1 MGFYDDLK
9 KSVKSATEK
18 VNSAIEQGS
27 NMTLKEIGSK
37 ISDTVSSEKDELVK
51 KAGELKDVVS
61 KKLSDDDEK
70 VQVIIEVDEDSNEYE
85 VIRRK
90 KRVHK
95 PETEEEQVKVDVEVE
110 SDSDEK
116 SVEVLDNEEK
126 PDGFFKRWLDKVEDS
141 VVSKAES
148 IKEKRR
154 LEEEARKKSPL
165 DKIKGKFGK
174 LKEKIDQSNRSEL
187 INGVMYIVQSKNP
200 YSGRRAK
207 NFNRLVRNILSILTA
222 KQIRSIILFGMT
234 FLLKNHYKKLFWV
247 GGIATALFTAFSI
260 FDDD

>member
-37 ISDTVSSEKDELVK
+37 ISDAVSSEKDELVK

-61 KKLSDDDEK
+61 KKLADDNEE
-70 VQVIIEVDEDSNEYE
+70 VQVIIEVDEDGNEYE
-85 VIRRK
+85 VIRRN

-95 PETEEEQVKVDVEVE
+95 PEPEQVKVELEVE
-110 SDSDEK
+110 TDSDEM
-116 SVEVLDNEEK
+116 SVEVLDNEE
-126 PDGFFKRWLDKVEDS
+126 PDGLFKRWLDKVEDR

-165 DKIKGKFGK
+165 DKIKGKLGK

>member
-1 MGFYDDLK
+1 MGLYDDLK

-37 ISDTVSSEKDELVK
+37 ISDAVSSEKDELVK

-61 KKLSDDDEK
+61 KKLADDNEE
-70 VQVIIEVDEDSNEYE
+70 VQVIIEVDEDGNEYE

-95 PETEEEQVKVDVEVE
+95 PEAEEQVKIEVEVE
-110 SDSDEK
+110 SDSDGK

-126 PDGFFKRWLDKVEDS
+126 PDGFFKRWLDKVEDR

-234 FLLKNHYKKLFWV
+234 FLMKNHYKKLFWV

>member
-37 ISDTVSSEKDELVK
+37 ISDAVSSEKDELVK

-61 KKLSDDDEK
+61 KKLADDNEE
-70 VQVIIEVDEDSNEYE
+70 VQVIIEVDEDGNEYE

-95 PETEEEQVKVDVEVE
+95 PELEQVKVELEVE
-110 SDSDEK
+110 TDSDEM
-116 SVEVLDNEEK
+116 SVEVLDNEE
-126 PDGFFKRWLDKVEDS
+126 PDGLFKRWLDKVEDR

-165 DKIKGKFGK
+165 DKIKGKLGK

>member
-37 ISDTVSSEKDELVK
+37 ISDAVSSEKDELVK

-61 KKLSDDDEK
+61 KKLADDNEE
-70 VQVIIEVDEDSNEYE
+70 VQVIIEVDEDGNEYE

-95 PETEEEQVKVDVEVE
+95 PEAEEQVKIEVEVE
-110 SDSDEK
+110 SDSDGK

-165 DKIKGKFGK
+165 DKIKGKLGK

>member
-9 KSVKSATEK
+9 KSVKSATEE

-37 ISDTVSSEKDELVK
+37 ISDAVSSEKDELVK

-61 KKLSDDDEK
+61 KKLAADNEE
-70 VQVIIEVDEDSNEYE
+70 VQVIIEVDEDGNEYE

-95 PETEEEQVKVDVEVE
+95 PEPEQVKVELEVE
-110 SDSDEK
+110 TDSDEM
-116 SVEVLDNEEK
+116 SVEVLDNEE
-126 PDGFFKRWLDKVEDS
+126 PDGLFKRWLDKVEDR

-165 DKIKGKFGK
+165 DKIKGKLGK

>member
-18 VNSAIEQGS
+18 VNSAIEQGI

-37 ISDTVSSEKDELVK
+37 ISDAVSSEKDELVK

-61 KKLSDDDEK
+61 KKLADDNEE
-70 VQVIIEVDEDSNEYE
+70 VQVIIEVDEDGNEYE

-95 PETEEEQVKVDVEVE
+95 PEAEEQVKIEVEVE
-110 SDSDEK
+110 SDSDGK

-126 PDGFFKRWLDKVEDS
+126 PDGFFKRWLDKVEDR

>member
-37 ISDTVSSEKDELVK
+37 ISDAVSSEKDELVK

-61 KKLSDDDEK
+61 KKLADDNEE
-70 VQVIIEVDEDSNEYE
+70 VQVIIEVDEDGNEYE

-95 PETEEEQVKVDVEVE
+95 PEAEEQVKIEVEVE
-110 SDSDEK
+110 SDSDGK

-126 PDGFFKRWLDKVEDS
+126 PDGFFKRWLDKVEDR

-154 LEEEARKKSPL
+154 LEEEARKKSHL

-260 FDDD
+260 FNDD

>member
-1 MGFYDDLK
+1 MGLYDDLK

-37 ISDTVSSEKDELVK
+37 ISDAVSSEKDELVK

-61 KKLSDDDEK
+61 KKLADDNEE
-70 VQVIIEVDEDSNEYE
+70 VQVIIEVDEDGNEYE

-95 PETEEEQVKVDVEVE
+95 PEPEQVKVELEVE
-110 SDSDEK
+110 TDSDEM
-116 SVEVLDNEEK
+116 SVEVLDNEE
-126 PDGFFKRWLDKVEDS
+126 PDGLFKRWLDKVEDR

-165 DKIKGKFGK
+165 DKIKGKLGK

>member
-37 ISDTVSSEKDELVK
+37 ISDAVSSEKDELVK

-61 KKLSDDDEK
+61 KKLADDNEE
-70 VQVIIEVDEDSNEYE
+70 VQVIIEVDEDGNEYE

-95 PETEEEQVKVDVEVE
+95 PEPEQVKVELEVE
-110 SDSDEK
+110 TDSDEM
-116 SVEVLDNEEK
+116 SVEVLDNEE
-126 PDGFFKRWLDKVEDS
+126 PDGLFKRWLDKVEDR

-165 DKIKGKFGK
+165 DKIKGKLGK

>member
-1 MGFYDDLK
+1 MGFYEDLK

-37 ISDTVSSEKDELVK
+37 ISDAVSNEKDELVK
-51 KAGELKDVVS
+51 KAVELKDVVS
-61 KKLSDDDEK
+61 KKLADDNEE
-70 VQVIIEVDEDSNEYE
+70 VQVIIEVDEDGNEYE
-85 VIRRK
+85 VIRSK

-95 PETEEEQVKVDVEVE
+95 PELEQVKVELEVE
-110 SDSDEK
+110 TDSDEM
-116 SVEVLDNEEK
+116 SVEVLDNEE
-126 PDGFFKRWLDKVEDS
+126 PDGLFKRWLDKVEDR

-165 DKIKGKFGK
+165 DKIKGKLGK

>member
-37 ISDTVSSEKDELVK
+37 ISDAVSSEKDELVK

-61 KKLSDDDEK
+61 KKLADDNEE
-70 VQVIIEVDEDSNEYE
+70 VQVIIEVDEDGNEYE

-95 PETEEEQVKVDVEVE
+95 PEPEQVKVELEVE
-110 SDSDEK
+110 TDSDEM
-116 SVEVLDNEEK
+116 SVEVLDNEE
-126 PDGFFKRWLDKVEDS
+126 PDGFFKRWLDKVEDR

-165 DKIKGKFGK
+165 DKIKGKLGK

>member
-37 ISDTVSSEKDELVK
+37 ISDAVSSEKDELVK

-61 KKLSDDDEK
+61 KKLSDDED
-70 VQVIIEVDEDSNEYE
+70 VQVIIEVDEDGNEYE

-95 PETEEEQVKVDVEVE
+95 SEPEEEQVKVDVEVE
-110 SDSDEK
+110 SDSDGK

-187 INGVMYIVQSKNP
+187 INGLMYIVQSKNP

>member
-1 MGFYDDLK
+1 M
-9 KSVKSATEK
+9 
-18 VNSAIEQGS
+18 
-27 NMTLKEIGSK
+27 
-37 ISDTVSSEKDELVK
+37 
-51 KAGELKDVVS
+51 
-61 KKLSDDDEK
+61 
-70 VQVIIEVDEDSNEYE
+70 
-85 VIRRK
+85 IRRK

-95 PETEEEQVKVDVEVE
+95 PEAEAQVKVEVEVE

-116 SVEVLDNEEK
+116 SVEVLEK
-126 PDGFFKRWLDKVEDS
+126 EDGFFKRWLDKVEDR

-174 LKEKIDQSNRSEL
+174 FKEKIDQSNRSEL

>member
-18 VNSAIEQGS
+18 VNSAIEHGS

-37 ISDTVSSEKDELVK
+37 ISDAVSSEKDELVK

-61 KKLSDDDEK
+61 KKLADDNEE
-70 VQVIIEVDEDSNEYE
+70 VQVIIEVDEDGNEYE

-95 PETEEEQVKVDVEVE
+95 PEAEEQVKIEVEVE
-110 SDSDEK
+110 SDSDGK

-126 PDGFFKRWLDKVEDS
+126 PDGFFKRWLDKVEDR

-187 INGVMYIVQSKNP
+187 INSVMYIVQSKNP

>member
-37 ISDTVSSEKDELVK
+37 ISDAVSSEKDELVK

-61 KKLSDDDEK
+61 KKLADDNEE
-70 VQVIIEVDEDSNEYE
+70 VQVIIEVDEDGNEYE

-95 PETEEEQVKVDVEVE
+95 PEAEEQVKIEVEVE
-110 SDSDEK
+110 SDSDGK

-126 PDGFFKRWLDKVEDS
+126 PDGFFKRWLDKVEDR

>member
-37 ISDTVSSEKDELVK
+37 ISDAVSSEKDELVK

-61 KKLSDDDEK
+61 KKLADDNEE
-70 VQVIIEVDEDSNEYE
+70 VQVIIEVDEDGNEYE

-95 PETEEEQVKVDVEVE
+95 PEPEQVKVELEVE
-110 SDSDEK
+110 TDSDEM
-116 SVEVLDNEEK
+116 SVEVLDNEE
-126 PDGFFKRWLDKVEDS
+126 PDGLFKRWLDKVEDR

-165 DKIKGKFGK
+165 DKIKGKLGK

-260 FDDD
+260 FDDN